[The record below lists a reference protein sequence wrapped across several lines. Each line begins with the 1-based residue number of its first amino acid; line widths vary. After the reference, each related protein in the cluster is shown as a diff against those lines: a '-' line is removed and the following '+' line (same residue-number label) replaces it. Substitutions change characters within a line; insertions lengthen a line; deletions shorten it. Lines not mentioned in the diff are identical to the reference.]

1 MTVRKAI
8 FWTHLTTGVI
18 AALVVAMMSITGVLL
33 TYDRQI
39 KDWADRNF
47 YEIDGA
53 TESRLTVDELISVAQ
68 AQNADL
74 EINTITIIN
83 RDDAPPFV
91 SKGRADKTYI
101 DPVSGEILGPGNTSL
116 RGVFSVITRWHRWFD
131 MDGDSR
137 SIGKGLT
144 GVANLMFLFLILS
157 GLYLWLP
164 PLYRWIVVKPRL
176 LFNDKATTAKARDYN
191 WHHVFGFWSLI
202 PLFFIVV
209 SGATLSY
216 RWASGAVYALAGEE
230 RPARGRAAP
239 TEELA
244 AGGIALSLQDHFKF
258 AKSQSDAWQR
268 IVLSLP
274 DSNAATISVV
284 VDEGSGGEP
293 TKKKTLIVDRVTG
306 GVVRTETFA
315 DRTPAGKVLGYFR
328 WLHTGEALGLTGQ
341 TIAGVVT
348 ALSVL
353 MVWTGLALA
362 YRRLIQPSI
371 RRRKL
376 RSGN

>member
-8 FWTHLTTGVI
+8 FWTHLITGVI
-18 AALVVAMMSITGVLL
+18 AALVVAMMSITGVFL
-33 TYDRQI
+33 TYDRQM

-47 YEIDGA
+47 YEIDSV
-53 TESRLTVDELISVAQ
+53 TESRLTVDELISVVQ
-68 AQNADL
+68 ARDSDL

-91 SKGRADKTYI
+91 SKGRADKTYV
-101 DPVSGEILGPGNTSL
+101 DPTSGEIFGPGNTSL
-116 RGVFSVITRWHRWFD
+116 RGFFSVITRWHRWFD

-144 GVANLMFLFLILS
+144 GIANLMFLFLILS

-164 PLYRWIVVKPRL
+164 PLYRWIVFKQRL
-176 LFNDKATTAKARDYN
+176 MFNDKAATAKARDYN

-230 RPARGRAAP
+230 RPARGRAEPGA
-239 TEELA
+239 ELLPGA
-244 AGGIALSLQDHFKF
+244 TPLSLQEHFQF
-258 AKSQSDAWQR
+258 AKSQSQRWQR

-293 TKKKTLIVDRVTG
+293 TKKKTLIIDRVTG
-306 GVVRTETFA
+306 TTLRTETFS

-328 WLHTGEALGLTGQ
+328 WLHTGEALGLAGQ
-341 TIAGVVT
+341 TIAGIVST
-348 ALSVL
+348 LSVL

-376 RSGN
+376 R